1 MKTIEMCPNCGLEVA
16 FEESMRHAAICPRC
30 ENPVYPRFITSSASA
45 PLTLVSRCGL
55 QPIALACGTHTL
67 GRKSAKSTAT
77 FQIDVPDLFM
87 SKRHTQISV
96 MEGIGG
102 ALRVTVRDAG
112 SSNGTFVNERR
123 LAPMEEVD
131 LYTGDEL
138 RMGNTSFS
146 VVMK

>member
-1 MKTIEMCPNCGLEVA
+1 
-16 FEESMRHAAICPRC
+16 
-30 ENPVYPRFITSSASA
+30 
-45 PLTLVSRCGL
+45 
-55 QPIALACGTHTL
+55 
-67 GRKSAKSTAT
+67 
-77 FQIDVPDLFM
+77 
-87 SKRHTQISV
+87 